1 MRNCGTRNVKSL
13 RNKKLKCGTIA
24 ERKTKM
30 RNGCGI
36 NNKKKFK
43 NRLSHIEANR
53 KNKRRQ
59 EIQKPENKGYRFKI
73 VLGIDNPISIKSY
86 RLTLIDEKQV

>member
-1 MRNCGTRNVKSL
+1 M
-13 RNKKLKCGTIA
+13 IA

-30 RNGCGI
+30 QNGYGI

-43 NRLSHIEANR
+43 SRLSHIEANR

-59 EIQKPENKGYRFKI
+59 KTRHTGYCF
-73 VLGIDNPISIKSY
+73 
-86 RLTLIDEKQV
+86 